1 APFLTISDWVDI
13 CEQSLQLP
21 KGDLTCPANGDHTD
35 LQLLLQS
42 LAQQYQFWPSH
53 QQAAAHTQL
62 EELSSAPPDVLENP
76 EVSKSQ
82 GRPIGARN

>member
-1 APFLTISDWVDI
+1 MG
-13 CEQSLQLP
+13 LP
-21 KGDLTCPANGDHTD
+21 CSHLIRDLTCPANGDHTD

>member
-1 APFLTISDWVDI
+1 MG
-13 CEQSLQLP
+13 LP
-21 KGDLTCPANGDHTD
+21 CSHLIRDLTCPANGDHTD

-76 EVSKSQ
+76 EYQAICRKLGNLSV
-82 GRPIGARN
+82 